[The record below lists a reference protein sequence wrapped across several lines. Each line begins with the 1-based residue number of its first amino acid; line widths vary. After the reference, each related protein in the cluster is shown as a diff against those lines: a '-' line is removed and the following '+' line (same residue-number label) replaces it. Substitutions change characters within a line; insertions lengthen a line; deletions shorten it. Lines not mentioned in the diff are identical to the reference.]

1 MAQDVGA
8 RVSRWTRGRTSG
20 ARVRGGVERPGG

>member
-8 RVSRWTRGRTSG
+8 GVSRWTRGRTSG
-20 ARVRGGVERPGG
+20 ARVRGSIERPDG